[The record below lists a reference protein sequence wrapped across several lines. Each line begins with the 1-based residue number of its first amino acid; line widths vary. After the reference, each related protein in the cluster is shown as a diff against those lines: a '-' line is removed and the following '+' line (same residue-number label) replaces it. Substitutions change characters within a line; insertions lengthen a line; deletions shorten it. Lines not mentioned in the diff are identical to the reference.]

1 MILSL
6 YEFALYEFDYIS
18 LHYMSLYYMKLPVIH
33 NTNYKLVTN
42 VIIQS
47 IPNDSRAFVMIK
59 LNPLTYYRGGAFAFN
74 C

>member
-1 MILSL
+1 MVGYQRRLLEKDGGITS
-6 YEFALYEFDYIS
+6 FTIIDTK
-18 LHYMSLYYMKLPVIH
+18 KL
-33 NTNYKLVTN
+33 LVTN

-59 LNPLTYYRGGAFAFN
+59 LNPLINYRGGAFAFN